1 MNHLDTVYQELLKYV
16 LDRGRPKEDRTG
28 TGTLSVFGKQISHDL
43 SSGFPLLTTKKM
55 AWKVIKSELSWF
67 LKGDTNIKY
76 LVDNGCNI
84 WNGDAYKKYAE
95 QFVPGWHGPRYT
107 QEQFIELIKTND
119 AFAEDWGELG
129 PIYGKQWRSWDGV
142 DGWTDQISDLIV
154 GLKENP
160 DSRRH
165 IVSAW
170 NVNDLNKMTLP
181 PCHYAFQCYVRGEYL
196 DLMWQQR
203 SGDLFLGVPFNIASY
218 ALLLSLLAKEVGLI
232 PGVVTGTFGDLHLY
246 NNHID
251 QAREQISRSALAL
264 PTLKVNSY
272 NIMSGKI
279 DVELLNYQSH
289 PQIKAPLSN

>member
-1 MNHLDTVYQELLKYV
+1 MINNLDTNYQDLLKYV
-16 LDRGRPKEDRTG
+16 LDRGRPKQDRTG
-28 TGTLSVFGKQISHDL
+28 TGTLSIFGRQISHDL
-43 SSGFPLLTTKKM
+43 GGGFPLLTTKKM

-67 LKGDTNIKY
+67 LRGSTDIRELWEENNHIWDGDYEKSGR
-76 LVDNGCNI
+76 D
-84 WNGDAYKKYAE
+84 D
-95 QFVPGWHGPRYT
+95 F
-107 QEQFIELIKTND
+107 D
-119 AFAEDWGELG
+119 LG

-154 GLKENP
+154 GLKESP

-272 NIMSGKI
+272 NIMNGKI
-279 DVELLNYQSH
+279 DVELLNYESH

>member
-1 MNHLDTVYQELLKYV
+1 MINNLDTNYQDLLKYV
-16 LDRGRPKEDRTG
+16 LDRGRPKQDRTG
-28 TGTLSVFGKQISHDL
+28 TGTLSIFGRQISHDL
-43 SSGFPLLTTKKM
+43 GGGFPLLTTKKM

-67 LKGDTNIKY
+67 LRGSTDIRELWEENNHIWDGDYEKSGR
-76 LVDNGCNI
+76 D
-84 WNGDAYKKYAE
+84 D
-95 QFVPGWHGPRYT
+95 F
-107 QEQFIELIKTND
+107 D
-119 AFAEDWGELG
+119 LG

-154 GLKENP
+154 ELKENP

-272 NIMSGKI
+272 NIMSGEI

>member
-1 MNHLDTVYQELLKYV
+1 MINNLDTNYQDLLKYV
-16 LDRGRPKEDRTG
+16 LDRGRPKQDRTG
-28 TGTLSVFGKQISHDL
+28 TGTLSIFGRQISHDL
-43 SSGFPLLTTKKM
+43 GGGFPLLTTKKM

-67 LKGDTNIKY
+67 LRGSTDIRELWEENNHIWDGDYEKSGR
-76 LVDNGCNI
+76 D
-84 WNGDAYKKYAE
+84 D
-95 QFVPGWHGPRYT
+95 F
-107 QEQFIELIKTND
+107 D
-119 AFAEDWGELG
+119 LG

-165 IVSAW
+165 IDSAW

-289 PQIKAPLSN
+289 PKIKAP

>member
-1 MNHLDTVYQELLKYV
+1 MINNLDTNYQDLLKYV
-16 LDRGRPKEDRTG
+16 LDRGRPKQDRTG
-28 TGTLSVFGKQISHDL
+28 TGTLSIFGRQISHDL
-43 SSGFPLLTTKKM
+43 GGGFPLLTTKKM

-67 LKGDTNIKY
+67 LRGSTDIRELWEENNHIWDGDYEKSGR
-76 LVDNGCNI
+76 D
-84 WNGDAYKKYAE
+84 D
-95 QFVPGWHGPRYT
+95 F
-107 QEQFIELIKTND
+107 D
-119 AFAEDWGELG
+119 LG

>member
-1 MNHLDTVYQELLKYV
+1 MINNLDTNYQDLLKYV
-16 LDRGRPKEDRTG
+16 LDRGRPKQDRTG
-28 TGTLSVFGKQISHDL
+28 TGTLSIFGRQISHDL
-43 SSGFPLLTTKKM
+43 GGGFPLLTTKKM

-67 LKGDTNIKY
+67 LRGSTDIRELWEENNHIWDGDYEKSGR
-76 LVDNGCNI
+76 D
-84 WNGDAYKKYAE
+84 D
-95 QFVPGWHGPRYT
+95 F
-107 QEQFIELIKTND
+107 D
-119 AFAEDWGELG
+119 LG

-142 DGWTDQISDLIV
+142 DGWTDQISELIV

-272 NIMSGKI
+272 NIMSGEI

>member
-1 MNHLDTVYQELLKYV
+1 MINNLDTNYQDLLKYV
-16 LDRGRPKEDRTG
+16 LDRGRPKQDRTG
-28 TGTLSVFGKQISHDL
+28 TGTLSIFGRQISHDL
-43 SSGFPLLTTKKM
+43 GGGFPLLTTKKM

-67 LKGDTNIKY
+67 LRGSTDIRELWEENNHIWDGDYEKSGR
-76 LVDNGCNI
+76 D
-84 WNGDAYKKYAE
+84 D
-95 QFVPGWHGPRYT
+95 F
-107 QEQFIELIKTND
+107 D
-119 AFAEDWGELG
+119 LG

-142 DGWTDQISDLIV
+142 DGWTDQISELIV

-272 NIMSGKI
+272 NIMNGKI
-279 DVELLNYQSH
+279 DVELLNYESH